1 MKSILELIAD
11 VPTNAVLRLQ
21 AQALEKK
28 VAELEKKCAG
38 LESQVSSLKQEL
50 SAKTIPTEFIEH
62 RGALFKRRPNGG
74 YDDDVRCRVCKQPM
88 VSFIGESPFHCEQCG
103 VTVNFNGSD
112 LPRLLL
118 EIKRL

>member
-28 VAELEKKCAG
+28 VAELEQKCAG
-38 LESQVSSLKQEL
+38 LESQVSSLQSEL
-50 SAKTIPTEFIEH
+50 AAKTIPAEFVEH

-74 YDDDVRCRVCKQPM
+74 YYDDVLCRRCKQPM
-88 VSFIGESPFHCEQCG
+88 VSFVGEHPVMCNPCG
-103 VTVNFNGSD
+103 VTVNFAGCD
-112 LPRLLL
+112 LPMMML
-118 EIKRL
+118 ELKKL